1 MAEINSFDL
10 PRNLIGFV
18 CDPVSE
24 QVINNIIKTME
35 FDCSE
40 VFPGTSAT
48 AIEFLQNNRT
58 PKILI
63 VDISNAE
70 LPLGDIAKI
79 KERSAPGMSIIAIG
93 SRNDVGLFRDFVA
106 MGVSDYLVKPLN
118 NNLLLHSI
126 KIASGTIGEYEK
138 TGKMIQVVSSVGGAG
153 ATTITANV
161 GWILA
166 NRHFKRTAMLDM
178 DFLHGTLSLM
188 LDIKVENF
196 YIDILKSPD
205 KIDDYS
211 LETILK
217 KCDQRLYYLGG
228 PTGLSKKVDIDLI
241 AFEALIDSTKKQ
253 FNYLLVDTQR
263 NFDDVNE
270 IVMNKADSFIVM
282 VEMSVASARNATR
295 ILELLN
301 KEQSQKKVLIVANKI
316 GLSSGGAL
324 AKKSFERV
332 IDRKIDYQMPLDE
345 KVVLAAANLG
355 QPLVISNSPLTDT
368 LESIVNDIMGK
379 TKNLELAQ
387 GAKNDNGWNMNKVKN
402 LIPNAFN
409 KLKSLFK

>member
-24 QVINNIIKTME
+24 QVINNIIKIME

-40 VFPGTSAT
+40 VLQGTSAT

-63 VDISNAE
+63 VDISNSE
-70 LPLGDIAKI
+70 LPLNDIVKI
-79 KERSAPGMSIIAIG
+79 KERSSPGMSIITIG
-93 SRNDVGLFRDFVA
+93 SRNDVGLFRDFVTI
-106 MGVSDYLVKPLN
+106 GVSDYLVKPLN
-118 NNLLLHSI
+118 NNLLLNSI
-126 KIASGTIGEYEK
+126 KIASGAIDEYEK
-138 TGKMIQVVSSVGGAG
+138 TGKIIQVVSSVGGAG
-153 ATTITANV
+153 ATTITANI
-161 GWILA
+161 GWILS

-196 YIDILKSPD
+196 YIDILKSSD

-217 KCDQRLYYLGG
+217 RCNQRLYYLGG

-301 KEQSQKKVLIVANKI
+301 REQSQKKVFIVANKV
-316 GLSSGGAL
+316 GLSSTGAL
-324 AKKSFERV
+324 TKKSFERV

-379 TKNLELAQ
+379 TKNPELTQ
-387 GAKNDNGWNMNKVKN
+387 EVKNDSGWNIKN
-402 LIPNAFN
+402 LIPNTFN
-409 KLKSLFK
+409 KLTSLFK